1 MVDVEI
7 LAPCGGKEQLIAAVR
22 SGANAVYLGLCSHN
36 ARAKAENFDSETLV
50 WAVRFCHARNV
61 KVYVT
66 LNTLVTDDEIPE
78 IIEAL
83 RLVSKAGA
91 DAVIVQDL
99 AVAKLVK
106 ECLKDVELHASTQMA
121 VHNVSGVKA
130 LEKLGFSRVVLARE
144 LTFPEIEHITKN
156 VSIETEVFIH
166 GALCVSMSGCCY
178 LSSILGQ
185 MSGNRGKCKG
195 PCRLNFRANN
205 REYILSL
212 KDMSQIDYVK
222 KLSEIGV
229 SSVKIEGRLKG
240 AEYVA
245 LAVDAVLKAKNGEQY
260 ETKQLEAAF
269 SRSGFTDGYISGCRD
284 IDMFGIRTQN
294 DKQKTEQLGKKPNEL
309 FRRERQSVAIKAFV
323 EITKEKSVLKISDGL
338 NEVET
343 AFEGGQVPIKS
354 PTSYETAFQSVAKTG
369 GTPFFVDEFKF
380 VNNQQLFINGSNINT
395 ARKELLEELLLKREQ
410 RSSKEFF
417 EPEKVV
423 YKIREKSSNYFV
435 SIRFETY
442 SQTQNFSAWQLV
454 DFSLPIDEIIKN
466 IDEIMARG
474 LKPKIEIPRLVFPLD
489 EQTMGQKLDKLKGY
503 GFDTV
508 TASNIG
514 GIYMAFERGLNV
526 EGGFGLNIL
535 NSLSLEQY
543 RLLGLCRS
551 ELSFELS
558 ANKIKDIQ
566 KNIDVGIVAYGF
578 LPLMFFRNCPAKT
591 KNGCENCSGT
601 AKIVDRMN
609 KQFVVLCRRKRYS
622 VLLNQVCLDV
632 TKRNIENIDYKMYY
646 FTTETPES
654 CHEIINGTL
663 QKQKDISFTNGLYFR
678 ELI

>member
-1 MVDVEI
+1 MVNVEI

-22 SGANAVYLGLCSHN
+22 SGADAVYLGLCGHN

-50 WAVRFCHARNV
+50 WAVGFCHARNV

-66 LNTLVTDDEIPE
+66 LNTIVTDDEIPE

-106 ECLKDVELHASTQMA
+106 ECCKGVELHASTQMA

-144 LTFPEIEHITKN
+144 LTLSEIEHITKN

-195 PCRLNFRANN
+195 PCRLNFRAND
-205 REYILSL
+205 REFILSL

-229 SSVKIEGRLKG
+229 SSFKIEGRLKS

-245 LAVDAVLKAKNGEQY
+245 LATDAVLKAKNGEQY

-269 SRSGFTDGYISGCRD
+269 SRSGFTEGYISGRRD
-284 IDMFGIRTQN
+284 IEMFGIRTQN

-309 FRRERQSVAIKAFV
+309 FRRERQSVAVKAFI
-323 EITKEKSVLKISDGL
+323 EITKERSVLKISDGS
-338 NEVET
+338 NDVET

-354 PTSYETAFQSVAKTG
+354 PTSYDAAFQSVAKTG
-369 GTPFFVDEFKF
+369 GTPFFVDEFEL
-380 VNNQQLFINGSNINT
+380 VNKQQLFVNGSNINS
-395 ARKELLEELLLKREQ
+395 ARKKLLEALLLKREQ
-410 RSSKEFF
+410 PQPKEFC
-417 EPEKVV
+417 EYEKVV
-423 YKIREKSSNYFV
+423 YKKREKNSNNFV
-435 SIRFETY
+435 MIRFETY
-442 SQTQNFSAWQLV
+442 LQTQKFSARQLV
-454 DFSLPIDEIIKN
+454 DFSLPIDEIIN
-466 IDEIMARG
+466 NLDEIKSRG

-489 EQTMGQKLDKLKGY
+489 EQAIGQKLDKLESC

-514 GIYMAFERGLNV
+514 GIHMATERGFNV

-535 NSLSLEQY
+535 NSLSLEQH

-558 ANKIKDIQ
+558 ANKIRDIQ

-591 KNGCENCSGT
+591 KEGCGNCGGT

-609 KQFVVLCRRKRYS
+609 KQFTVLCRQKRYS

-632 TKRNIENIDYKMYY
+632 TKRNIENIDYKLYY
-646 FTTETPES
+646 FTTETS
-654 CHEIINGTL
+654 EICCEIVNGTE
-663 QKQKDISFTNGLYFR
+663 QKEISFTNGLYFR